1 MWSRQCASWPK
12 DEQEFIVQDYYSAEL
27 EGLVTKNHSS
37 GESFASQMSHLFAY
51 LDKYWDSRFSKFCKC
66 QVLGKDGKALL
77 ETESS
82 FSIILRTSSWI
93 PAVVTTTQY
102 SSGSVKRDVNIVLK
116 QPSDDVYIKSDMV
129 QGLLFDKVPYLNA
142 KSSGGSFCQFL
153 GIRHSVEIQTL
164 KELLLK
170 WSKRTDDNIPA
181 EFCTTLEHM
190 KHVYQY
196 LGAWLTRRD
205 FQSLLQEEPVFFVP
219 DRKAVNILTA
229 TDFVVV
235 GKMLNKKELWLVD
248 KSGLFDRYRPL
259 LEEFHSEISNKR
271 TIAEFYSDS
280 ADIIDF
286 FKQEGK
292 LDSQPKVDEYITL
305 LCLLCSTSSP
315 KDGNILADVLCI
327 FSTIGEA
334 LASSEGL
341 PGGVSANTAAEALK
355 TFVKRKL
362 KRQQVPHLFK
372 GQLIY

>member
-1 MWSRQCASWPK
+1 MAWPK
-12 DEQEFIVQDYYSAEL
+12 DEQEFIIQDYYSAEL

-37 GESFASQMSHLFAY
+37 EESFASQMSHLFAY

-66 QVLGKDGKALL
+66 QVLGKDRKALL

-102 SSGSVKRDVNIVLK
+102 SNGSVKRDVNVVLK
-116 QPSDDVYIKSDMV
+116 QPSDDVYIKSDRV
-129 QGLLFDKVPYLNA
+129 QSLLFDKVPYLNA

-153 GIRHSVEIQTL
+153 GIKHSVDIQTL

-170 WSKRTDDNIPA
+170 WSRRTDDNLPA
-181 EFCTTLEHM
+181 EFYTTLEHM

-196 LGAWLTRRD
+196 LCAWLTRQD
-205 FQSLLQEEPVFFVP
+205 FRSLLQEEPVFFVP
-219 DRKAVNILTA
+219 DRKAVNVLKPR
-229 TDFVVV
+229 DFVVP

-248 KSGLFDRYRPL
+248 KSGLFDKHRPL

-280 ADIIDF
+280 EDIIEF

-292 LDSQPKVDEYITL
+292 LDTQPKVEEYIKL
-305 LCLLCSTSSP
+305 LCLLCNTSSP
-315 KDGNILADVLCI
+315 KDGNILTDVLCI

-341 PGGVSANTAAEALK
+341 PGGDSAYIATEALK
-355 TFVKRKL
+355 AFIKRKL
-362 KRQQVPHLFK
+362 KRQQVIHLFK
-372 GQLIY
+372 GQLIF